1 MIQPIELQ
9 LAHFKVE
16 RTAQISKDAIAAAQ
30 QTGQGKEIV
39 EESVRRA
46 QMVQAGIAAAESGKV
61 KRREEEDGRER
72 RRERQGQEQGK
83 SFSARSGTSEAA
95 AEPAETG
102 EIEVKKAPKKFELY
116 A

>member
-16 RTAQISKDAIAAAQ
+16 HTAQISKDAIAAAQ

-39 EESVRRA
+39 EENLRRA
-46 QMVQAGIAAAESGKV
+46 QTVQASVASAESGKV
-61 KRREEEDGRER
+61 KRREEDEERER
-72 RRERQGQEQGK
+72 RRERQGQEK
-83 SFSARSGTSEAA
+83 SFSASSDSSEGTIEASEA
-95 AEPAETG
+95 EIG
-102 EIEVKKAPKKFELY
+102 EIKVKKAPKSFELY